1 MYNQKAYQAQ
11 MDAIEAL
18 APGKYNCAGIYS
30 ISIGGKLVYIG
41 KSNDVK
47 TRITFHIMN
56 LTDQSTRDYYSHKYD
71 VIREAVGRKI
81 IVEFDLLYKAKEIDE
96 EKVQEEIG
104 IKEGELIRKY
114 MPPLNYQIPKEEN
127 YKRYNIQR
135 TAKTITLDEIMA
147 DSK

>member
-11 MDAIEAL
+11 IDAIEAL

-47 TRITFHIMN
+47 TRIAFHIMN
-56 LTDQSTRDYYSHKYD
+56 LTDQSIREYHSHKYD
-71 VIREAVGRKI
+71 VIREAVERKI
-81 IVEFDLLYKAKEIDE
+81 IVKFDLLYKAKEIDE
-96 EKVQEEIG
+96 EKIQEEIG

-127 YKRYNIQR
+127 YKGYNIQK

>member
-1 MYNQKAYQAQ
+1 MYNKKVYKAQL
-11 MDAIEAL
+11 DAIEAS
-18 APGKYNCAGIYS
+18 APGKYDCAGIYS

-47 TRITFHIMN
+47 TRIAFHIMN
-56 LTDQSTRDYYSHKYD
+56 LTDQSIRDSHSHKYD

-81 IVEFDLLYKAKEIDE
+81 IVEFDLLYKAKEIDK
-96 EKVQEEIG
+96 EKIQEEIG

-114 MPPLNYQIPKEEN
+114 MPPLNYQIPKEKN
-127 YKRYNIQR
+127 YKRYTVQK
-135 TAKTITLDEIMA
+135 TAKTITLDEIMD